1 MMVECRVGY
10 DKYHS
15 VIKVMLCI
23 LLIMPLCV
31 HAETIYLSKGG
42 ARTIKSNTPIDTVFT
57 TDSNVVNYNMISDNE
72 IVIYGVDNGDGEILI
87 VQNDNTRSIKVTVD
101 PLIGKLAKQIED
113 QFVGSTIGLKKVGDS
128 YLLTGTAADEESRD
142 AIYQIVGEALGLE
155 RSEIKTKFSSDSS
168 DSAKYEQDNIGYLSQ
183 YTYRKLQNKMNL
195 PFANQVNVKISI
207 VELNRNYSDALGIEW
222 GQAMDVGSFVLNKL
236 KFDATQ
242 LTSVINALGNESV
255 ARVLA
260 EPNLSVLSG
269 ETADFLVG
277 GEIPILTSSSN
288 GSSVSYKE
296 VGIKML
302 VAAKVENSQKVRL
315 TLSQEVSNV
324 DSNNISKTN
333 ELVLP
338 SIKSRK
344 SRTTIELADGESFV
358 LAGLLS
364 ESEKEVLKKIPYIG
378 DIPVLGAFFRSTSSQ
393 RERTELVVVA
403 TVNLVRPISSSQVS
417 LPSWQR
423 STLLERYLNIGGSS
437 NQTSKKAVVDFLEQ
451 GGFIY

>member
-1 MMVECRVGY
+1 MKKIIDGY
-10 DKYHS
+10 FFILKS
-15 VIKVMLCI
+15 ILVLVITL
-23 LLIMPLCV
+23 PLFAQ
-31 HAETIYLSKGG
+31 AETIYLSKGG
-42 ARTIKSNTPIDTVFT
+42 ARTIKSHSPIDTVFT

-72 IVIYGVDNGDGEILI
+72 VVIYGVDNGNGEILI
-87 VQNDNTRSIKVTVD
+87 VQNDETRTIKVTVD
-101 PLIGKLAKQIED
+101 PLIGRLTKQVED
-113 QFVGSTIGLKKVGDS
+113 QFVGSTIGIKKVGDS

-155 RSEIKTKFSSDSS
+155 RSEIKTTFTNSG
-168 DSAKYEQDNIGYLSQ
+168 DNDKLTNEYIGFMSK
-183 YTYRKLQNKMNL
+183 YTYRKLQNKMTL

-222 GQAMDVGSFVLNKL
+222 GQAMDIGSFVLNKL
-236 KFDATQ
+236 KFNATQ

-288 GSSVSYKE
+288 GSSVEYKE

-315 TLSQEVSNV
+315 TLAQEVSNI

-333 ELVLP
+333 ELLLP

-364 ESEKEVLKKIPYIG
+364 ESEKEILKKVPYIG

-393 RERTELVVVA
+393 RERTELVIVA

-417 LPSWQR
+417 LPHWQR
-423 STLLERYLNIGGSS
+423 STLLERYLNIGSS
-437 NQTSKKAVVDFLEQ
+437 TNQTSKKTVVDFLEQ

>member
-1 MMVECRVGY
+1 MGRNKPVSR
-10 DKYHS
+10 KYISLVH
-15 VIKVMLCI
+15 LI
-23 LLIMPLCV
+23 LLFFFILPITSQ
-31 HAETIYLSKGG
+31 AETIYLSKGG

-72 IVIYGVDNGDGEILI
+72 VVIYGVDNGDGEILI
-87 VQNDNTRSIKVTVD
+87 VQNDVTRNIKVTVD
-101 PLIGKLAKQIED
+101 PLIGKLTKQVED
-113 QFVGSTIGLKKVGDS
+113 QFVGSSIGIKKVGDS
-128 YLLTGTAADEESRD
+128 YILTGTAADEESRD

-155 RSEIKTKFSSDSS
+155 RSELKTSFNSSGKGDQLQ
-168 DSAKYEQDNIGYLSQ
+168 QDNIGYLSQ
-183 YTYRKLQNKMNL
+183 YTYRKLQNKINL

-288 GSSVSYKE
+288 GSTVEYKE

-333 ELVLP
+333 ELLLP

-364 ESEKEVLKKIPYIG
+364 ESEKEILKKVPYIG

-403 TVNLVRPISSSQVS
+403 TVNLVRPISSAQVS
-417 LPSWQR
+417 LPNWQR
-423 STLLERYLNIGGSS
+423 STLLERYLNIGGST
-437 NQTSKKAVVDFLEQ
+437 NQTSKKSVVEFLEQ

>member
-1 MMVECRVGY
+1 MEEYRVVY
-10 DKYHS
+10 NKY
-15 VIKVMLCI
+15 
-23 LLIMPLCV
+23 LLIMKYIIFVLLLMPLFV

-42 ARTIKSNTPIDTVFT
+42 ARTIKSETPIDTVFT
-57 TDSNVVNYNMISDNE
+57 TDSSVVNYNMISDKE

-101 PLIGKLAKQIED
+101 PLIGKLTKQIED

-155 RSEIKTKFSSDSS
+155 RNEIKTKFANESLGF
-168 DSAKYEQDNIGYLSQ
+168 EQDNIGYLSQ
-183 YTYRKLQNKMNL
+183 YSYRKLQNKMNL

-302 VAAKVENSQKVRL
+302 VAAKVENSHKVRL

-333 ELVLP
+333 ELLLP
-338 SIKSRK
+338 AIKSRK
-344 SRTTIELADGESFV
+344 SRTTLELADGESFV

-364 ESEKEVLKKIPYIG
+364 ESEKEVLKKVPYIG
-378 DIPVLGAFFRSTSSQ
+378 DIPVLGAFFRSTASQ

-403 TVNLVRPISSSQVS
+403 TVNLVHPISSSQVS

-437 NQTSKKAVVDFLEQ
+437 NQTSKKAIVNFLEQ

>member
-1 MMVECRVGY
+1 MKKCLLKRY
-10 DKYHS
+10 KYFF
-15 VIKVMLCI
+15 IFKLI
-23 LLIMPLCV
+23 LFIVFSIPLMAK
-31 HAETIYLSKGG
+31 AETIYLSKGG

-57 TDSNVVNYNMISDNE
+57 TDSNVVNYNMISDDE
-72 IVIYGVDNGDGEILI
+72 VVIYGVDNGEGEILI
-87 VQNDNTRSIKVTVD
+87 VQNDVTRSIKVTVD
-101 PLIGKLAKQIED
+101 PLIGKLTKQIED
-113 QFVGSTIGLKKVGDS
+113 QFVGSTIGIKKVGDS

-155 RSEIKTKFSSDSS
+155 RSEIKTTFSS
-168 DSAKYEQDNIGYLSQ
+168 AGENDNFSTTNLDYMSK

-207 VELNRNYSDALGIEW
+207 VELNRSYSDALGIEW

-288 GSSVSYKE
+288 GSTVDYKE

-333 ELVLP
+333 ELLLP
-338 SIKSRK
+338 AIKSRK

-403 TVNLVRPISSSQVS
+403 TVNLVRPISSSQVA
-417 LPSWQR
+417 LPNWQR
-423 STLLERYLNIGGSS
+423 STLLERYLNIGSTD
-437 NQTSKKAVVDFLEQ
+437 NQTSKKTIINFLEQ

>member
-1 MMVECRVGY
+1 MKIFSAGIP
-10 DKYHS
+10 
-15 VIKVMLCI
+15 IKL
-23 LLIMPLCV
+23 LLIILVMAFPLFV
-31 HAETIYLSKGG
+31 KAETIYLSKGG
-42 ARTIKSNTPIDTVFT
+42 ARTIKSSTPIDTVFT
-57 TDSNVVNYNMISDNE
+57 TDSSVVNYNMISDNE
-72 IVIYGVDNGDGEILI
+72 VLIYGVENGEGEVLI
-87 VQNDNTRSIKVTVD
+87 VQNDTTRNIKVTVD

-128 YLLTGTAADEESRD
+128 YILTGTAADEESRD

-155 RSEIKTKFSSDSS
+155 RIEVKTKFTSETTGF
-168 DSAKYEQDNIGYLSQ
+168 EQDSIPYLSQ
-183 YTYRKLQNKMNL
+183 YQYRKLQNKMAL
-195 PFANQVNVKISI
+195 PFANQVNVKVSI

-277 GEIPILTSSSN
+277 GEIPVLTSSSN
-288 GSSVSYKE
+288 GSSVDYKE

-324 DSNNISKTN
+324 DSNNITKTN
-333 ELVLP
+333 ELLLP
-338 SIKSRK
+338 AIKSRK

-403 TVNLVRPISSSQVS
+403 TVNLVRPISSSQVT
-417 LPSWQR
+417 LPNWQR
-423 STLLERYLNIGGSS
+423 STLLERYLNIGGSG
-437 NQTSKKAVVDFLEQ
+437 NHTSKKAVVDFLEQ

>member
-1 MMVECRVGY
+1 
-10 DKYHS
+10 
-15 VIKVMLCI
+15 
-23 LLIMPLCV
+23 
-31 HAETIYLSKGG
+31 
-42 ARTIKSNTPIDTVFT
+42 PIDTVFT

-72 IVIYGVDNGDGEILI
+72 VLIYGVENGEGEVLI
-87 VQNDNTRSIKVTVD
+87 VQNDTTRNIKVTVD

-128 YLLTGTAADEESRD
+128 YILTGTAADEESRD

-155 RSEIKTKFSSDSS
+155 RIEVKTKFTSETTGF
-168 DSAKYEQDNIGYLSQ
+168 EQDSIPYLSQ
-183 YTYRKLQNKMNL
+183 YQYRKLQNKMAL
-195 PFANQVNVKISI
+195 PFANQVNVKVSI

-277 GEIPILTSSSN
+277 GEIPVLTSSSN
-288 GSSVSYKE
+288 GSSVDYKE

-324 DSNNISKTN
+324 DSNNITKTN
-333 ELVLP
+333 ELLLP
-338 SIKSRK
+338 AIKSRK

-403 TVNLVRPISSSQVS
+403 TVNLVRPISSSQV
-417 LPSWQR
+417 
-423 STLLERYLNIGGSS
+423 
-437 NQTSKKAVVDFLEQ
+437 
-451 GGFIY
+451 

>member
-1 MMVECRVGY
+1 MK
-10 DKYHS
+10 KYQLKRHNYFFI
-15 VIKVMLCI
+15 IKFI
-23 LLIMPLCV
+23 LLLVFIFPV
-31 HAETIYLSKGG
+31 ASQAETLYLSKGG

-57 TDSNVVNYNMISDNE
+57 TDSNIVNYNMISDNE
-72 IVIYGVDNGDGEILI
+72 VVIYGVDNGDGEILI
-87 VQNDNTRSIKVTVD
+87 VQNDVTRTIKVTVD
-101 PLIGKLAKQIED
+101 PLIGKLTKQIED
-113 QFVGSTIGLKKVGDS
+113 QFVGSTIGIKKVGDS
-128 YLLTGTAADEESRD
+128 YLLTGIAADEESRD

-155 RSEIKTKFSSDSS
+155 RSAVTTKFSNNSDGSKF
-168 DSAKYEQDNIGYLSQ
+168 DKDNVSYLTE

-236 KFDATQ
+236 KFDANQ

-288 GSSVSYKE
+288 GSSVEYKE

-315 TLSQEVSNV
+315 TLAQEVSNI
-324 DSNNISKTN
+324 DSNHVSKTT
-333 ELVLP
+333 ELILP

-417 LPSWQR
+417 LPNWQR
-423 STLLERYLNIGGSS
+423 STLLERYLNIGNSS
-437 NQTSKKAVVDFLEQ
+437 NQTSKKSVVDFLEQ

>member
-1 MMVECRVGY
+1 MKVFDLKNY
-10 DKYHS
+10 IYIFI
-15 VIKVMLCI
+15 VIISMA
-23 LLIMPLCV
+23 LLLPLSS
-31 HAETIYLSKGG
+31 HAETVYLSKGG
-42 ARTIKSNTPIDTVFT
+42 ARTIKSQTPIDTVFT

-72 IVIYGVDNGDGEILI
+72 VVIYGVDNGDGEILI
-87 VQNDNTRSIKVTVD
+87 VQNDMTRTLKVTVD
-101 PLIGKLAKQIED
+101 PLIGKLAKQVED
-113 QFVGSTIGLKKVGDS
+113 QFVGSTIGLKKIGDS
-128 YLLTGTAADEESRD
+128 YILSGTAADEESRD

-155 RSEIKTKFSSDSS
+155 RTELKTKLSIKES
-168 DSAKYEQDNIGYLSQ
+168 EVQQENVGYLSQ
-183 YTYRKLQNKMNL
+183 FSYRKLQNKMTL

-207 VELNRNYSDALGIEW
+207 VELNRSYSDALGIEW
-222 GQAMDVGSFVLNKL
+222 GQAMDVGSFVLNKF

-277 GEIPILTSSSN
+277 GEIPVLTSSSN

-333 ELVLP
+333 ELLLP
-338 SIKSRK
+338 AIKSRK

-403 TVNLVRPISSSQVS
+403 TVNLVRPISSAQVS
-417 LPSWQR
+417 LPNWQR
-423 STLLERYLNIGGSS
+423 STLIERYLNIGNTT
-437 NQTSKKAVVDFLEQ
+437 NQTSRKSVIDFLEQ

>member
-1 MMVECRVGY
+1 MK
-10 DKYHS
+10 KYTYKQS
-15 VIKVMLCI
+15 NYFFIIRLI
-23 LLIMPLCV
+23 LFIIFSFPLMTQ
-31 HAETIYLSKGG
+31 AETIYLSKGG
-42 ARTIKSNTPIDTVFT
+42 ARTIKSSSPIDTVFT
-57 TDSNVVNYNMISDNE
+57 TDSNIVNYNMISDNE
-72 IVIYGVDNGDGEILI
+72 VVIYGVDNGDGEILI
-87 VQNDNTRSIKVTVD
+87 VQNDVTKNIKVTVD
-101 PLIGKLAKQIED
+101 PLIGKLSKQIED
-113 QFVGSTIGLKKVGDS
+113 QFIGSTIGIKKVGDS
-128 YLLTGTAADEESRD
+128 YILSGTAADEESRD

-155 RSEIKTKFSSDSS
+155 RSEIKTSFSSGGDGDKFGSES
-168 DSAKYEQDNIGYLSQ
+168 IGYLSK

-277 GEIPILTSSSN
+277 GEIPILTSSLN
-288 GSSVSYKE
+288 GSSVEYKE

-302 VAAKVENSQKVRL
+302 VGAKVENSQKVRL
-315 TLSQEVSNV
+315 TLSQEVSNI
-324 DSNNISKTN
+324 DSNNISKTTQ
-333 ELVLP
+333 LILP
-338 SIKSRK
+338 TIRSRK

-364 ESEKEVLKKIPYIG
+364 ESEKDVLKKVPYIG

-417 LPSWQR
+417 LPNWQR
-423 STLLERYLNIGGSS
+423 STLLERYLNIGSS
-437 NQTSKKAVVDFLEQ
+437 TNHTSKKTVVDFLEQ

>member
-1 MMVECRVGY
+1 MERDAGRNWLFVLL
-10 DKYHS
+10 KT
-15 VIKVMLCI
+15 I
-23 LLIMPLCV
+23 LLMLLISPIV
-31 HAETIYLSKGG
+31 ASAETIYLAKGG
-42 ARTIKSNTPIDTVFT
+42 ARTIKSSTPIDTVFT
-57 TDSNVVNYNMISDNE
+57 TDPQVVNYNLISENE
-72 IVIYGVDNGDGEILI
+72 VVIYGVDNGNGEVLL
-87 VQNDNTRSIKVTVD
+87 VQNDATRTIKIVVD
-101 PLIGKLAKQIED
+101 PLVGRLGSQIQD
-113 QFVGSTIGLKKVGDS
+113 QFPGSTIELKKVGDS
-128 YLLTGTAADEESRD
+128 YILSGVAADEESKD

-155 RSEIKTKFSSDSS
+155 RSEVKTKMKGDDLNF
-168 DSAKYEQDNIGYLSQ
+168 EQESIPSLAQIS
-183 YTYRKLQNKMNL
+183 YRKLQNQMRL

-277 GEIPILTSSSN
+277 GEIPIVTSSSN
-288 GSSVSYKE
+288 GSSVAYKE

-315 TLSQEVSNV
+315 TLSQEVSNI
-324 DSNNISKTN
+324 DSKNISTSN
-333 ELVLP
+333 ELVMP
-338 SIKSRK
+338 SFKSRK
-344 SRTTIELADGESFV
+344 ARTTIELADGESFV

-364 ESEKEVLKKIPYIG
+364 ESEQEVLKKIPFIG
-378 DIPVLGAFFRSTSSQ
+378 DIPILGAFFRSTAST

-417 LPSWQR
+417 VPSWQR
-423 STLLERYLNIGGSS
+423 SSLIERYLNIDVTGS
-437 NQTSKKAVVDFLEQ
+437 QTSRKSVANFLEQ

>member
-1 MMVECRVGY
+1 MMEEYRVGY
-10 DKYHS
+10 DKYYF
-15 VIKVMLCI
+15 IMKTIICI
-23 LLIMPLCV
+23 LLMMPLLA

-87 VQNDNTRSIKVTVD
+87 VQNDNTRSIKVIVD
-101 PLIGKLAKQIED
+101 PLIGKLTKQIED
-113 QFVGSTIGLKKVGDS
+113 QFVGSSIGLKKIGDS

-142 AIYQIVGEALGLE
+142 SIYQIVGEALGLE
-155 RSEIKTKFSSDSS
+155 RSEIKTKFSSGSTG
-168 DSAKYEQDNIGYLSQ
+168 YEQDNIGYLSQ
-183 YTYRKLQNKMNL
+183 YSYRKLQNKMNL

-338 SIKSRK
+338 TIKSRK

-437 NQTSKKAVVDFLEQ
+437 NQTSNKAVVNFLEQ

>member
-1 MMVECRVGY
+1 MKKYLPNNYIYFFIFKLVLFMLFAVPLMVQ
-10 DKYHS
+10 
-15 VIKVMLCI
+15 
-23 LLIMPLCV
+23 
-31 HAETIYLSKGG
+31 AETIYLSKGG
-42 ARTIKSNTPIDTVFT
+42 ARTIKSNTSIDTVFT
-57 TDSNVVNYNMISDNE
+57 TDSNVVNYNMISDDE
-72 IVIYGVDNGDGEILI
+72 VVIYGVDNGEGEILL
-87 VQNDNTRSIKVTVD
+87 VQNDMTRSIKVTVD
-101 PLIGKLAKQIED
+101 PLIGRLTKQIED
-113 QFVGSTIGLKKVGDS
+113 QFVGSSIGIKKVGDS

-155 RSEIKTKFSSDSS
+155 RSEIKTTFDSAGNNDKFST
-168 DSAKYEQDNIGYLSQ
+168 DNIDYMNK

-207 VELNRNYSDALGIEW
+207 VELNRSYSDALGIEW

-236 KFDATQ
+236 KFNANQ

-288 GSSVSYKE
+288 GSTVDYKE

-333 ELVLP
+333 ELLLP
-338 SIKSRK
+338 AIKSRK

-364 ESEKEVLKKIPYIG
+364 ESEKEVLKKIPFIG

-403 TVNLVRPISSSQVS
+403 TVNLVRPISSSQIS
-417 LPSWQR
+417 LPNWQR
-423 STLLERYLNIGGSS
+423 STLLERYLNIAGTE
-437 NQTSKKAVVDFLEQ
+437 NQTSKKTIINFLEQ

>member
-1 MMVECRVGY
+1 MKVFDLKNY
-10 DKYHS
+10 IYIFI
-15 VIKVMLCI
+15 VIISMA
-23 LLIMPLCV
+23 LLLPLSS
-31 HAETIYLSKGG
+31 HAETVYLSKGG
-42 ARTIKSNTPIDTVFT
+42 ARTIKSQTPIDTVFT

-72 IVIYGVDNGDGEILI
+72 VVIYGVDNGDGEILI
-87 VQNDNTRSIKVTVD
+87 VQNDMTRTLKVTVD
-101 PLIGKLAKQIED
+101 PLIGKLAKQVED
-113 QFVGSTIGLKKVGDS
+113 QFVGSTIGLKKIGDS
-128 YLLTGTAADEESRD
+128 YILSGTAADEESRD

-155 RSEIKTKFSSDSS
+155 RTELKTKLSIKES
-168 DSAKYEQDNIGYLSQ
+168 EVQQENVGYLSQ
-183 YTYRKLQNKMNL
+183 FSYRKLQNKMTL

-207 VELNRNYSDALGIEW
+207 VELNRSYSDALGIEW

-277 GEIPILTSSSN
+277 GEIPVLTSSSN

-333 ELVLP
+333 ELLLP
-338 SIKSRK
+338 AIKSRK

-403 TVNLVRPISSSQVS
+403 TVNLVRPISSAQVS
-417 LPSWQR
+417 LPNWQR
-423 STLLERYLNIGGSS
+423 STLIERYLNIGNTT
-437 NQTSKKAVVDFLEQ
+437 NQTSRKSVIDFLEQ

>member
-1 MMVECRVGY
+1 MGRNKSGSG
-10 DKYHS
+10 KYIS
-15 VIKVMLCI
+15 LIRLMLLFFFMLPI
-23 LLIMPLCV
+23 TSQ
-31 HAETIYLSKGG
+31 AETIYLSKGG

-72 IVIYGVDNGDGEILI
+72 VVIYGVDNGDGEILI
-87 VQNDNTRSIKVTVD
+87 VQNDVTRNIKVTVD
-101 PLIGKLAKQIED
+101 PLMGKLTKQVED
-113 QFVGSTIGLKKVGDS
+113 QFVGSSIGIKKVGDS
-128 YLLTGTAADEESRD
+128 YILTGTAADEESRD

-155 RSEIKTKFSSDSS
+155 RSELKTSFNSSGNGDQLQ
-168 DSAKYEQDNIGYLSQ
+168 QDNIGYLSQ
-183 YTYRKLQNKMNL
+183 YTYRKLQNKINL

-288 GSSVSYKE
+288 GSSVEYKE

-302 VAAKVENSQKVRL
+302 IAAKVENSQKVRL

-364 ESEKEVLKKIPYIG
+364 ESEKEILKKVPYIG

-403 TVNLVRPISSSQVS
+403 TVNLVRPISSAQVT
-417 LPSWQR
+417 LPNWQR
-423 STLLERYLNIGGSS
+423 STLLERYLNIGGST
-437 NQTSKKAVVDFLEQ
+437 NQTSKKSVVEFLEQ

>member
-1 MMVECRVGY
+1 MMK
-10 DKYHS
+10 KYQYKSRHCFFI
-15 VIKVMLCI
+15 VKLI
-23 LLIMPLCV
+23 LLVLVSFPQFS

-72 IVIYGVDNGDGEILI
+72 VVIYGVDNGDGEILI
-87 VQNDNTRSIKVTVD
+87 VQNDVTRNIKVTVD
-101 PLIGKLAKQIED
+101 PLIGKLSKQIED
-113 QFVGSTIGLKKVGDS
+113 QFVGSTIGIKKVGDS
-128 YLLTGTAADEESRD
+128 YILTGTAADEESRD

-155 RSEIKTKFSSDSS
+155 RSEVKTKFSSNSSS
-168 DSAKYEQDNIGYLSQ
+168 DMFENENISYLSK

-288 GSSVSYKE
+288 GSSVEYKE

-315 TLSQEVSNV
+315 TLAQEVSNI
-324 DSNNISKTN
+324 DSNNISKTSQ
-333 ELVLP
+333 LLLP
-338 SIKSRK
+338 AIRSRK
-344 SRTTIELADGESFV
+344 SKTTIELADGESFV

-364 ESEKEVLKKIPYIG
+364 ESEKNVLKKIPYIG

-393 RERTELVVVA
+393 RERTELVIVA

-417 LPSWQR
+417 LPTWQR
-423 STLLERYLNIGGSS
+423 STLLERYLNIGSS
-437 NQTSKKAVVDFLEQ
+437 TNQTSKKTVVDFLEQ

>member
-1 MMVECRVGY
+1 MKVFDLKNY
-10 DKYHS
+10 IYIFI
-15 VIKVMLCI
+15 VIISMA
-23 LLIMPLCV
+23 LLLPISS
-31 HAETIYLSKGG
+31 HAETVYLSKGG
-42 ARTIKSNTPIDTVFT
+42 ARTIKSQTPIDTVFT

-72 IVIYGVDNGDGEILI
+72 VVIYGVDNGDGEILI
-87 VQNDNTRSIKVTVD
+87 VQNDMTRTLKVTVD
-101 PLIGKLAKQIED
+101 PLIGKLAKQVED
-113 QFVGSTIGLKKVGDS
+113 QFVGSTIGLKKIGDS
-128 YLLTGTAADEESRD
+128 YILSGTAADEESRD

-155 RSEIKTKFSSDSS
+155 RTELKTKLSIKES
-168 DSAKYEQDNIGYLSQ
+168 EVQQENVGYLSQ
-183 YTYRKLQNKMNL
+183 FSYRKLQNKMTL

-207 VELNRNYSDALGIEW
+207 VELNRSYSDALGIEW

-277 GEIPILTSSSN
+277 GEIPVLTSSSN

-333 ELVLP
+333 ELLLP
-338 SIKSRK
+338 AIKSRK

-403 TVNLVRPISSSQVS
+403 TVNLVRPISSAQVS
-417 LPSWQR
+417 LPNWQR
-423 STLLERYLNIGGSS
+423 STLIERYLNIGNTT
-437 NQTSKKAVVDFLEQ
+437 NQTSRKSVIDFLEQ